1 MWTNLKNKL
10 RRIFTVKSADN
21 HEMFILTLEDLER
34 MRTEHKE
41 YYDQIFKDGM
51 IRLQKLNA
59 VKEDAQK
66 KCAKQ

>member
-1 MWTNLKNKL
+1 
-10 RRIFTVKSADN
+10 VKSADN